1 MIIQLPLTSD
11 PAQDFVINL
20 GGQQWELYVRYNDR
34 GSFWTMDITEYNSQ
48 TSLVTGMPILL
59 GADLLAPYILNNG
72 AMVAT
77 DTNGLGQDAGPDDLG
92 TRVIVFWYSPDE
104 VANAKGHPK

>member
-20 GGQQWELYVRYNDR
+20 GGQQWELYIRYNDR
-34 GSFWTMDITEYNSQ
+34 SSFWTMDITEYNSQ
-48 TSLVTGMPILL
+48 TSLVIGMPILL
-59 GADLLAPYILNNG
+59 GCDLLAPYILDNG
-72 AMVAT
+72 SMVAT
-77 DTNGLGQDAGPDDLG
+77 DTTGLGKDAGADDLG

-104 VANAKGHPK
+104 VANAQGHPK